1 MFDSVKV
8 LQFRNIPI
16 GNKFAT
22 EANRKIVVWI
32 KIAEHVQ
39 RYEKDA
45 DDEWAPYAPNAVS
58 VFDGF
63 SATFE
68 PTTEVAEINGINY

>member
-1 MFDSVKV
+1 MFDNVKTV
-8 LQFRNIPI
+8 QFRNISV
-16 GNKFAT
+16 GNKFVT
-22 EANRKIVVWI
+22 EANGKIVVWI
-32 KIAEHVQ
+32 KLSEHVQ

-45 DDEWAPYAPNAVS
+45 GDEWAPYAPNAVS

-68 PTTEVAEINGINY
+68 PTTEVAEINKD